1 MKKALLLLLTVFMC
15 LLASRGMAYSGDE
28 SVQEF
33 LPCIT
38 GTWVDEQGHRQV
50 HIFGGTAG
58 INTFSIVAIKN
69 WQGNMREG
77 SAMITVMEKRA
88 TRDMFVEYH
97 RGENDYLILDKKLKL
112 VPEKSEKIHA
122 ETVGGIMLDMPMMGL
137 LKLYGP
143 PQEYLD
149 EAATKN
155 LCGVEGYSWY
165 YKNEGWLATFD
176 PCTNTVD
183 RIFLFAGSQK
193 FLDTVVLNADSDV
206 SRFAGL
212 YGFSKTPAKGD
223 VFHLGEQ
230 EYLSF
235 AGYPNYI
242 CLSIYP

>member
-1 MKKALLLLLTVFMC
+1 MKKALLLLTVLMC

-28 SVQEF
+28 KVQEF

-38 GTWVDEQGHRQV
+38 GTWVDEQGHRKV

-58 INTFSIVAIKN
+58 INTFRIVAIKD
-69 WQGNMREG
+69 WQGSMVEG
-77 SAMITVMEKRA
+77 TAEITIMEKRA
-88 TRDMFVEYH
+88 SRDMSVEYH
-97 RGENDYLILDKKLKL
+97 RGESSYLILDKRLKL

-122 ETVGGIMLDMPMMGL
+122 ETVGGVMLDMPMMGL

-149 EAATKN
+149 EASTKS
-155 LCGVEGYSWY
+155 LCGVESYSWY

-176 PCTNTVD
+176 PCTSTVD
-183 RIFLFAGSQK
+183 RIFIFAGSQK
-193 FLDTVVLNADSDV
+193 FLDTVVLNADSDL

-212 YGFSKTPAKGD
+212 YGFSKIPAKGD

-235 AGYPNYI
+235 AGYPDYI

>member
-1 MKKALLLLLTVFMC
+1 MRKALFLLVVLVC
-15 LLASRGMAYSGDE
+15 LLASRGMAYSGDDE
-28 SVQEF
+28 VQDF

-38 GTWVDEQGHRQV
+38 GTWADEQGHRKV
-50 HIFGGTAG
+50 HIFGGTEG
-58 INTFSIVAIKN
+58 INTFRIVAIKD
-69 WQGNMREG
+69 WQGNKLDG
-77 SAMITVMEKRA
+77 SAVITVMEKRA
-88 TRDMFVEYH
+88 TRDMAVEYH
-97 RGENDYLILDKKLKL
+97 RGENSYLVLDNRLKL
-112 VPEKSEKIHA
+112 VPAENEKHHA
-122 ETVGGIMLDMPMMGL
+122 ETVGGVMLDMPMMGL

-149 EAATKN
+149 EAATQS
-155 LCGVEGYSWY
+155 LCGVESYSWY
-165 YKNEGWLATFD
+165 YRNEGWLATFD

-193 FLDTVVLNADSDV
+193 FLDNVVLNADSDL

-223 VFHLGEQ
+223 IFHLGEQ

-235 AGYPNYI
+235 AGYPDYI